1 VIPCGSGKRGNSE
14 KSIPGPIILE
24 DLKPSY
30 VKLVGCQAVLLP
42 DFTLQKRGSASM
54 WVDRKFADPA
64 FIDSLADA
72 DRWFDDPRCRIIKD
86 EKKITVGRLT
96 VKIGNE
102 EHALY
107 VKRFNAFSVRYRLVS
122 LFAISRAFKSL
133 RGAAILRDAKI
144 PTVRPVAAVENRAWG
159 TLSKSFFISEE
170 IAEGQTTDAYW
181 VRELRPLRGRAGTER
196 RRGFL
201 RGLAELFRSLHA
213 QQIYHNDL
221 KDANILAVTNGSD
234 SPLRFFL
241 LDLEGVKRYSRL
253 SKKRRLKNLV
263 QLHRTLGRYLRRH
276 EKLFFL
282 KTYLGSESRDHSS
295 KRRLISKIL
304 RQTRR
309 VEVIKAR
316 QAAEARASM
325 N

>member
-1 VIPCGSGKRGNSE
+1 
-14 KSIPGPIILE
+14 
-24 DLKPSY
+24 
-30 VKLVGCQAVLLP
+30 VLLT
-42 DFTLQKRGSASM
+42 DFTLQKRGDARI
-54 WVDRKFADPA
+54 WVDRKLDDSV

-86 EKKITVGRLT
+86 ERKITVGRLT
-96 VKIGNE
+96 VKIGDE

-122 LFAISRAFKSL
+122 LFVLSRAFRSL
-133 RGAAILRDAKI
+133 RGAAILREAKI
-144 PTVRPVAAVENRAWG
+144 PTLTPVAAVENRAWG
-159 TLSKSFFISEE
+159 TLTKSFFISEE
-170 IAEGQTTDAYW
+170 IADGQTTDAYW
-181 VRELRPLRGRAGTER
+181 VRELRPLRGRRGTER

-221 KDANILAVTNGSD
+221 KDANILAVGDGSD
-234 SPLRFFL
+234 SSLGFFL
-241 LDLEGVKRYSRL
+241 LDLEGVRRYSRL

-263 QLHRTLGRYLRRH
+263 QLHRTLGRYVRRH

-282 KTYLGSESRDHSS
+282 KTYLGPESRNRGR
-295 KRRLISKIL
+295 KRRLISKVL

-309 VEVIKAR
+309 VEIIKAR
-316 QAAEARASM
+316 QAAEARESVT
-325 N
+325 